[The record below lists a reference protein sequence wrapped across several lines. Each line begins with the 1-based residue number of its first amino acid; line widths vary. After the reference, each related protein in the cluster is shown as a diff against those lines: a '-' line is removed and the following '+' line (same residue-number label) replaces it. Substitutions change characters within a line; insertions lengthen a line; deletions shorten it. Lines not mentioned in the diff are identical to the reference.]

1 MKENK
6 YSGEHNSSFMRK
18 VLILGVGNEL
28 LSDEGVGVHTVKELY
43 KKKFPPE
50 VEVMDGGTDGFSLIN
65 VIVEADRLILI
76 DCVKGGSKPGTIYK
90 FNIEDAPSCSD
101 KFKTSVHQ
109 ISILEVIHLS
119 ELVGKTPETTVFGVE
134 PKSISTSM
142 ELSPEVKEKIPRVIE
157 LVLEEVDEYLKSND
171 VVPEQSERNTTISS
185 SSNNC

>member
-1 MKENK
+1 MLKNQNDVNIVQNENEELK
-6 YSGEHNSSFMRK
+6 K

-28 LSDEGVGVHTVKELY
+28 LTDEGVGVHTVKELS
-43 KKKFPPE
+43 KKQLPPE

-90 FNIEDAPSCSD
+90 IDIEDAPSCSD

-119 ELVGKTPETTVFGVE
+119 ELVGKTPETTVFGIE

-142 ELSPEVKEKIPRVIE
+142 ELSPEVKAKIPRVIE
-157 LVLEEVDEYLKSND
+157 LVMEEVDEYLKREL
-171 VVPEQSERNTTISS
+171 VSS
-185 SSNNC
+185 

>member
-1 MKENK
+1 MQNK
-6 YSGEHNSSFMRK
+6 NAEQKK

-28 LSDEGVGVHTVKELY
+28 LSDEGIGIHTVKELS
-43 KKKFPPE
+43 KKELPPE

-76 DCVKGGSKPGTIYK
+76 DCVRGGSKPGTIYK
-90 FNIEDAPSCSD
+90 FDIEDAPSCSD

-142 ELSPEVKEKIPRVIE
+142 ELTSDVKAKIPRVIE
-157 LVLEEVDEYLKSND
+157 LVLEEVDEFLKREVNG
-171 VVPEQSERNTTISS
+171 
-185 SSNNC
+185 